1 MFELFEKNT
10 KEEIAKRL
18 GTDAATLTA
27 FEESYKA
34 FETPSDKLSLL
45 LKSRIKH
52 LKHHLIRLWLLMQ
65 RKRIIQHRM
74 LSSTGS

>member
-1 MFELFEKNT
+1 MFELFENNT

-34 FETPSDKLSLL
+34 FETPSDKIVAVDAKKDLED
-45 LKSRIKH
+45 
-52 LKHHLIRLWLLMQ
+52 
-65 RKRIIQHRM
+65 
-74 LSSTGS
+74 